1 MSTQILLIGRG
12 LFQDGLDRVLKTYSS
27 DVEII
32 GTAETWEAARA
43 MLATL
48 HPDALIADYECADV
62 IVADLE
68 SFSSED
74 GKPLK
79 VLFVILDENK
89 MIVYQRQQMTDITID
104 RLIEAL

>member
-1 MSTQILLIGRG
+1 M
-12 LFQDGLDRVLKTYSS
+12 LFVPHIDHH
-27 DVEII
+27 I
-32 GTAETWEAARA
+32 
-43 MLATL
+43 
-48 HPDALIADYECADV
+48 PDV

-74 GKPLK
+74 EKPLK